1 MNRNYTMTGWRKY
14 RKSKSIFLAILLV
27 LLLSC
32 KEEKEPPK
40 IIVAKVGNSVL
51 TVEKLDSLLT
61 FSENKNKYREEV
73 IRDWIDAE
81 VLFLEAE
88 QEGITQDD
96 YFLDLVENSN
106 KKLAGSLYL
115 DKFISEQNF
124 EVSENELLEYFSNN
138 SNDFKVPVQA
148 YVYNHAV
155 FKDENKAILFRS
167 TLIESDWNKAVNVFS
182 GDETIIF
189 STSNNFRYVHEI
201 NSEKVKIVLDN
212 LELGET
218 SIIFE
223 IIPGRFNIVQLIARY
238 EKGDIPDFDFVKNN
252 VKQHYLNTQKTKSYE
267 ELLQNLYSKYDV
279 IINR

>member
-1 MNRNYTMTGWRKY
+1 MTGWRKY
-14 RKSKSIFLAILLV
+14 RKSKSVLFAILLV

-40 IIVAKVGNSVL
+40 IVVAKAGNSVL
-51 TVEKLDSLLT
+51 TEDELDSLLT
-61 FSENKNKYREEV
+61 FSENKNKYKEEV
-73 IRDWIDAE
+73 IREWIDAE

-88 QEGITQDD
+88 QEGITRDD
-96 YFLDLVENSN
+96 YFLNLVENSN

-138 SNDFKVPVQA
+138 SNDFKVPVPA
-148 YVYNHAV
+148 YVYHHAV
-155 FKDENKAILFRS
+155 FNDESKAILFRT
-167 TLIESDWNKAVNVFS
+167 TLIESDWSKAANVFA
-182 GDETIIF
+182 GDETLIF
-189 STSNNFRYVHEI
+189 SSSNNFRYVHEI
-201 NSEKVKIVLDN
+201 NSEKVKIVLNN

-223 IIPGRFNIVQLIARY
+223 IIPGKFNIVQLIAKY
-238 EKGDIPDFDFVKNN
+238 EIGDIPDFNFVKNK
-252 VKQHYLNTQKTKSYE
+252 VKQHYLSTQKSKSYE